1 MRRSRRVF
9 ILTSGFCLLTSVLLP
24 GQENATDRLIR
35 SLQLRV
41 KMYAQ
46 DAAGYDNL
54 GAAYIQKGREA
65 GDAAY
70 YELAQQ
76 ALNKSLDLLSDDP
89 AAASATTH
97 MAVVYMAEHRFD
109 DALTWAQNALAL
121 GSGDLTPWAI
131 VVDALTDLGEYDKA
145 LAYCSR
151 LEKGSG
157 PEDVQDRKS
166 TRLNSSHR
174 CI

>member
-1 MRRSRRVF
+1 MEKVTRGKKQSRRLF

-35 SLQLRV
+35 SRQLRV
-41 KMYAQ
+41 KMYPQ

-54 GAAYIQKGREA
+54 GAAYIQKGRET
-65 GDAAY
+65 GDATY

-97 MAVVYMAEHRFD
+97 LAVVYMAEHRFD

-131 VVDALTDLGEYDKA
+131 VVDALTDVGEYDKA

-151 LEKGSG
+151 LEKQHSAFLFALYL
-157 PEDVQDRKS
+157 R
-166 TRLNSSHR
+166 
-174 CI
+174 